1 MSEFEGK
8 RCCKLLYGGHSYRGR
23 NCSKPVRV
31 EIKGKFYCAI
41 HDPVFI
47 KAKDDEAEAK
57 FRQKMDMQKRAAKE
71 TRDRAEFSKFC
82 ISAIREIAAGHN
94 DAQSLAQ
101 SVLES
106 EPKP

>member
-31 EIKGKFYCAI
+31 DRKGKFYCAI

-47 KAKDDEAEAK
+47 EEKQATADAV
-57 FRQKMDMQKRAAKE
+57 FRQRMDAQNRSLRAAM
-71 TRDRAEFSKFC
+71 DAAEFSKMC
-82 ISAIREIAAGHN
+82 IAAIREIAAGHN

-106 EPKP
+106 EPKT